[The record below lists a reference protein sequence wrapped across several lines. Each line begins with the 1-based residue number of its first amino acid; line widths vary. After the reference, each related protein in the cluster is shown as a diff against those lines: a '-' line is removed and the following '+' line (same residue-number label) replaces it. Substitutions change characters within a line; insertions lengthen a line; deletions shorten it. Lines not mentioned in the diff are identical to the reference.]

1 MGLSQPLSRW
11 HILCISVCKS
21 FEMKKLAILLLSL
34 SPLLGLA
41 QDKTEPVTVAQM
53 LTDHNYIFSAETALP
68 QQGRMQQLTSEFD
81 LTVTP
86 DTIISYLP
94 YFGRAFVAPVNP
106 GEGGIKFTSVDFTY
120 KEVKKKK
127 KRWEITIE
135 PRDAGSVQQLF
146 LTVFDNGTASLRVND
161 RNRQSISFNGRVVAG
176 PPRTK
181 KGF

>member
-1 MGLSQPLSRW
+1 
-11 HILCISVCKS
+11 
-21 FEMKKLAILLLSL
+21 MKKLSIFFLLLI
-34 SPLLGLA
+34 PLLGLA
-41 QDKTEPVTVAQM
+41 QDKQEPVTVAQM
-53 LTDHNYIFSAETALP
+53 LADHNYIFRAETALP
-68 QQGRMQQLTSEFD
+68 QQGRMQQLTPEFD
-81 LTVTP
+81 LTITP

-106 GEGGIKFTSVDFTY
+106 TEGGIKFTSVDFNY
-120 KEVKKKK
+120 RDAKKKK

-181 KGF
+181 KAF

>member
-1 MGLSQPLSRW
+1 
-11 HILCISVCKS
+11 
-21 FEMKKLAILLLSL
+21 MKKLSIFFLLL
-34 SPLLGLA
+34 SPLLGLT
-41 QDKTEPVTVAQM
+41 QDKQEPVTVAQM
-53 LTDHNYIFSAETALP
+53 LADHNYIFRAETALP

-94 YFGRAFVAPVNP
+94 YFGRVFVAPINP
-106 GEGGIKFTSVDFTY
+106 AEGGIKFTSVDFNY
-120 KEVKKKK
+120 MDVKKKK

-181 KGF
+181 KAF